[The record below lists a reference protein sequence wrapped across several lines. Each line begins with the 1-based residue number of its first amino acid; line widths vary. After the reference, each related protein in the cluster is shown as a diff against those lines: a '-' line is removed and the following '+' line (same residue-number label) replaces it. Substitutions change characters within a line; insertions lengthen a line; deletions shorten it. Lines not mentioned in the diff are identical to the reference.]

1 MKVGTGLA
9 RGRQPLP
16 GLAAQAVRQAL
27 GRAGLDIANGVLL
40 FLSEDFAQDP
50 QPALRAAATA
60 ASTTQVSGCS
70 APGIFTQD
78 EWVLDGSAA
87 AALVLGEGA
96 AVSVA
101 RGQQDGIL
109 LTLAA
114 PNAFNLSWM
123 ESPGIRFGGVAGDAT
138 GQGQFLVWN
147 NGKASSAGH
156 CELVLEGAAGVVD
169 VAHAVKPLGVPL
181 RIAQASRHDLL
192 VLSTQSGSPQS
203 AWSSLTGA
211 LDGQDVDY
219 EAGIP
224 CHRVMLMLA
233 EDEAGV
239 SRGECQLIP
248 IVGADAVAQS
258 VTLAKE
264 AVPGHWC
271 AWGIS
276 DRDAAQRHL
285 AAKIASMGIRLRNE
299 PTFGLMFSCLARGP
313 HFYDGVDQ
321 DLALLKRYY
330 PGMPVIG
337 FYGNGEI
344 APVNGRNALWQ
355 NSVALGLFT
364 AES

>member
-9 RGRQPLP
+9 QGRQPLP
-16 GLAAQAVRQAL
+16 ELAAQAVRQAL
-27 GRAGLDIANGVLL
+27 DQAGLDIATGVLL

-50 QPALRAAATA
+50 QPALRTAATA

-87 AALVLGEGA
+87 AALVLGDGA
-96 AVSVA
+96 AIAMA
-101 RGQQDGIL
+101 RDQKDGVL
-109 LTLAA
+109 LTLTA
-114 PNAFNLSWM
+114 PNAFNASWM

-138 GQGQFLVWN
+138 GQGQFSLWG
-147 NGKASSAGH
+147 NGKVLTGH
-156 CELVLEGAAGVVD
+156 CDLALEGAAGVVD
-169 VAHAVKPLGVPL
+169 VAHPFKPIGVSQ
-181 RIAQASRHDLL
+181 RIDQASGHDLL
-192 VLSTQSGSPQS
+192 VLSNQSASRQS
-203 AWSSLTGA
+203 AWSSLANA
-211 LDGQDVDY
+211 LSAQGIEHQ
-219 EAGIP
+219 AGIP
-224 CHRVMLMLA
+224 CHHMMLMLA
-233 EDEAGV
+233 ESEAAL
-239 SRGECQLIP
+239 SRGDCQLIP
-248 IVGADAVAQS
+248 IVGANADTQS

-264 AVPGHWC
+264 AVPGDWL
-271 AWGIS
+271 AWGVL

-285 AAKIASMGIRLRNE
+285 ASKIASMGARLRNE

-313 HFYDGVDQ
+313 HFYDGVDH

-355 NSVALGLFT
+355 HSVVLGLFT